1 MKDSLLQH
9 SVDFIFDHFLDIT
22 IVVLFI
28 GIYSSFVILNGLIE
42 RKSKPKLK
50 RVVVIENLSN
60 QGDTHSDMRSAMHNG
75 FCKSTLHD
83 NNKREE
89 NCKKLSQS
97 NCNAVECCVYAK
109 QQGSDIF
116 TCVAGDKFGPTFI
129 SKPPVDEYYYLGKLK
144 KGGKKEIK
152 LKN

>member
-1 MKDSLLQH
+1 MKDSLFQH
-9 SVDFIFDHFLDIT
+9 AVDFIFDHFLDIT

-28 GIYSSFVILNGLIE
+28 GIYSSFVILNGLVE

-60 QGDTHSDMRSAMHNG
+60 NSDMKSAMQNG
-75 FCKSTLHD
+75 FCKSTLSD

-89 NCKKLSQS
+89 NCKKLSQD
-97 NCNAVECCVYAK
+97 NCNAVECCIYAK
-109 QQGSDIF
+109 QPNREHGSDIF
-116 TCVAGDKFGPTFI
+116 TCVAGDKQGPTFI

-144 KGGKKEIK
+144 KKGQNK
-152 LKN
+152 

>member
-9 SVDFIFDHFLDIT
+9 SVDFILDHFLDIT

-42 RKSKPKLK
+42 RKSKP
-50 RVVVIENLSN
+50 E
-60 QGDTHSDMRSAMHNG
+60 QGDTHSDMKSALHNG

-83 NNKREE
+83 NNKREK
-89 NCKKLSQS
+89 NCNKLSQD

-109 QQGSDIF
+109 QPNRKHGSDIF
-116 TCVAGDKFGPTFI
+116 TCVAGDKHGPTFI
-129 SKPPVDEYYYLGKLK
+129 SKPPVDEYYYLGKLNN
-144 KGGKKEIK
+144 KGKF
-152 LKN
+152 